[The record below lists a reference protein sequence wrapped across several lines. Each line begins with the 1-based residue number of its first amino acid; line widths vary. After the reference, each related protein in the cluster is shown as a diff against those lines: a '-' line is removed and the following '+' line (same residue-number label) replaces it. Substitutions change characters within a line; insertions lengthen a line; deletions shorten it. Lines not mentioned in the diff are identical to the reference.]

1 MAIYKPYPKYKN
13 SNIPW
18 LGEIPEHWM
27 KTKPKFVGFLF
38 GGLSGKSGSDFS
50 KDFVKGYKAYIPFT
64 NIANNR
70 IISLKNLHYVKIGE
84 NEKQNKVQKGDLFFL
99 MSSENFEDIG
109 KTALLN
115 DEVEDVYLNS
125 FCKGFRITDNNFDSS
140 FINYLFNADV
150 NRKQLIIQARGFTR
164 INLKIGKVNDLQLF
178 TPTDIEEQT
187 AIARFL
193 DYKLAK
199 INRFTQ
205 KKKQLIKLL
214 NEQKAA
220 IINQAVT
227 KGLDPNVKMKDSG
240 IEWLGE
246 IPEHWETIK
255 LSSVCGFVRG
265 NSSFKKDELLDEGKY
280 VALQYGKT
288 YKVDEVD
295 EKYQFYVNDEF
306 YKDSQIVKYGDVIII
321 STSETVEDLGHSVF
335 YNRLNI
341 GLLGGEQILLRPKQD
356 IVNGKYLYYSSKV
369 FAKELRK
376 YATGVKVYRFNIDDL
391 KTIYIS
397 VPPFQEQVEIV
408 NYIETE
414 SQRINTTITKIEK
427 EIALVEEYK
436 TALIAEAVTGKIDVR
451 GYEVPEISEEETYE
465 EIEDPDS
472 YRDSMAAEDAAEYEN
487 ESDL

>member
-1 MAIYKPYPKYKN
+1 MATYKPYPKYKN
-13 SNIPW
+13 SGIPW

-27 KTKPKFVGFLF
+27 ETKPKFVGFLF

-125 FCKGFRITDNNFDSS
+125 FCKGFRITDNNFDSG

-150 NRKQLIIQARGFTR
+150 KRKQLIIQAKGFTR

-199 INRFTQ
+199 INRFIQ

-227 KGLDPNVKMKDSG
+227 KGLDANAKMKDSG
-240 IEWLGE
+240 IDWLGE
-246 IPEHWETIK
+246 IPKHWEVRK
-255 LSSVCGFVRG
+255 L
-265 NSSFKKDELLDEGKY
+265 KY
-280 VALQYGKT
+280 VANCFPSNIDKHS
-288 YKVDEVD
+288 KED
-295 EKYQFYVNDEF
+295 EKQVRLCNYTDVYKNDYITNSMDLMLATATDE
-306 YKDSQIVKYGDVIII
+306 Q
-321 STSETVEDLGHSVF
+321 STKNS
-335 YNRLNI
+335 
-341 GLLGGEQILLRPKQD
+341 
-356 IVNGKYLYYSSKV
+356 
-369 FAKELRK
+369 
-376 YATGVKVYRFNIDDL
+376 ATKLDR
-391 KTIYIS
+391 
-397 VPPFQEQVEIV
+397 
-408 NYIETE
+408 
-414 SQRINTTITKIEK
+414 
-427 EIALVEEYK
+427 
-436 TALIAEAVTGKIDVR
+436 
-451 GYEVPEISEEETYE
+451 
-465 EIEDPDS
+465 
-472 YRDSMAAEDAAEYEN
+472 
-487 ESDL
+487 

>member
-27 KTKPKFVGFLF
+27 ETKPKFLGFLF

-125 FCKGFRITDNNFDSS
+125 FCKGLRITDNNFDSS

-199 INRFTQ
+199 INRFIQ

-220 IINQAVT
+220 IINQVVT

-246 IPEHWETIK
+246 IPQHWEKYKLKYLISKPIAGAWGTEPQNDDNDITCVRVADFSEYEIKTDNLTI
-255 LSSVCGFVRG
+255 R
-265 NSSFKKDELLDEGKY
+265 NIE
-280 VALQYGKT
+280 AKT
-288 YKVDEVD
+288 
-295 EKYQFYVNDEF
+295 
-306 YKDSQIVKYGDVIII
+306 
-321 STSETVEDLGHSVF
+321 
-335 YNRLNI
+335 
-341 GLLGGEQILLRPKQD
+341 EQILKPGDLLLEKSGGGEKTPVGRVVLFNQSFKAVTSNFVSKFSPKIDLVSSEYLLYIFKLINSVRWNFRSLKQTTGIQNID
-356 IVNGKYLYYSSKV
+356 TYQYMDNWVFIPKIEEQKIIVNHIKSEFKILD
-369 FAKELRK
+369 E
-376 YATGVKVYRFNIDDL
+376 
-391 KTIYIS
+391 TIS
-397 VPPFQEQVEIV
+397 
-408 NYIETE
+408 
-414 SQRINTTITKIEK
+414 KIEK

-451 GYEVPEISEEETYE
+451 GYEVPEVTEEETYE
-465 EIEDPDS
+465 EIEEEIS
-472 YRDSMAAEDAAEYEN
+472 ITSEDAEAYQTVEK
-487 ESDL
+487 